1 MRFEQ
6 LEYLASVA
14 ETKSMTLTAERLF
27 VSQQAVSSSLRNL
40 KEELNIELFIRTS
53 QGLELTPEGHAALKF
68 AQIVLDGRKQ
78 LHREL
83 NQLKHVDP
91 SHSDTIRIASTS
103 SALNALLPQI
113 FSVRKQYNDTYNM
126 TLELNEF
133 DHMFDNLQSK
143 RSNLCLVTINK
154 FEFAD
159 RIRQRPMDGFH
170 VDCLHEDGIVA
181 VTNKKFL
188 NEIDLKT
195 FENLSNYMSFG
206 HSNVKD
212 YLHVSYGHIGQAD
225 YLRVP
230 NPELSYIRVNDLAF
244 CKELLIKEK
253 AIIYMSLL
261 AYKLFFSSK
270 KFIKYDL
277 KGDKTTIQHLAIYR
291 NDHMVQIQPVVN
303 LIKQELQKIS

>member
-6 LEYLASVA
+6 LEYLVSVA

-40 KEELNIELFIRTS
+40 KAELDIELFIRTN
-53 QGLELTPEGHAALKF
+53 QGLELTPEGHVAFKF
-68 AQIVLDGRKQ
+68 AQIVLDRKKQ
-78 LHREL
+78 LHKEL
-83 NQLKHVDP
+83 NELKHVDP
-91 SHSDTIRIASTS
+91 SQSYTIRIASTS

-113 FSVRKQYNDTYNM
+113 FSVIKQYGNIYNM

-133 DHMFDNLQSK
+133 ENIFDNLQSG

-154 FEFAD
+154 FEFED
-159 RIRQRPMDGFH
+159 RIRQRSMDEFH
-170 VDCLHEDGIVA
+170 VECLHEDGIVA

-195 FENLSNYMSFG
+195 FGNLSNYLAFG
-206 HSNVKD
+206 HTNVKD

-225 YLRVP
+225 YLSVP
-230 NPELSYIRVNDLAF
+230 HPDFSCIRVNDLAF
-244 CKELLIKEK
+244 CKELLLKEK

-277 KGDKTTIQHLAIYR
+277 KGDKITIQHLAIYR
-291 NDHMVQIQPVVN
+291 NDNIAQIQPVVN
-303 LIKQELQKIS
+303 LIKKELQKI